1 MRLIAAF
8 YYTSSRIRKRPF
20 CGMSGAAGGVSA
32 AEAPST
38 AACAA
43 DNDKRCNE
51 SAEPTSESAL
61 LQLRDI
67 ALNSSLTSVFC
78 YGLSRCVIQAQAA
91 DGQSILLN
99 CQQTLDFSD
108 SDARA
113 LLRDPGTPCVLQR
126 AAVCVV
132 SDPFRAR
139 LFCFFTSRR
148 RRTARLADSAQW
160 AVFKVAPTGLLGVGG
175 WGLGVGGLGFV
186 VWDW

>member
-108 SDARA
+108 GDARA
-113 LLRDPGTPCVLQR
+113 LMRDPGTPCVLQR

-132 SDPFRAR
+132 SNSFRAR
-139 LFCFFTSRR
+139 LFCFFHGPAAQDCS
-148 RRTARLADSAQW
+148 AR
-160 AVFKVAPTGLLGVGG
+160 
-175 WGLGVGGLGFV
+175 
-186 VWDW
+186 

>member
-1 MRLIAAF
+1 
-8 YYTSSRIRKRPF
+8 
-20 CGMSGAAGGVSA
+20 MSGAAGGVSA

-38 AACAA
+38 TACAA

-113 LLRDPGTPCVLQR
+113 LLRDPGTPCFAAGSSLCGFQFFSSAFVLFFSR
-126 AAVCVV
+126 AGGA
-132 SDPFRAR
+132 
-139 LFCFFTSRR
+139 
-148 RRTARLADSAQW
+148 
-160 AVFKVAPTGLLGVGG
+160 GLLGSLILHNGQYSKWHPQVC

>member
-1 MRLIAAF
+1 
-8 YYTSSRIRKRPF
+8 
-20 CGMSGAAGGVSA
+20 MSGAAGGVSA

-38 AACAA
+38 ADCAA

-61 LQLRDI
+61 LQLRGI
-67 ALNSSLTSVFC
+67 ALNSSLTSVCC

-99 CQQTLDFSD
+99 CQQSLDFSD

-132 SDPFRAR
+132 FKVFSSAFV
-139 LFCFFTSRR
+139 LFFFTGRR
-148 RRTARLADSAQW
+148 RRTAWLADTAQW

-175 WGLGVGGLGFV
+175 WGLVF
-186 VWDW
+186 WDL